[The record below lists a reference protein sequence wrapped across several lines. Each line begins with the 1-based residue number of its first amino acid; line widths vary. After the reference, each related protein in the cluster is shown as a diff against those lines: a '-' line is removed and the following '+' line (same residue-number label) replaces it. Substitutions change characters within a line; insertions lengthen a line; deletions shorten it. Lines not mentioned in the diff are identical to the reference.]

1 MITQPIQ
8 TQRALLAWQRPLA
21 ERGAR
26 RRYAVAELLQQ
37 GRDVS
42 FAYRQDS
49 EDLGAALDA
58 GFRGYPGLP
67 LHFCGGGRTAFDVLR
82 RRLPPSTREDFPE
95 FLEGFGL
102 SPEMGLSDLS
112 QLAYTGAYLTGDSFG
127 IVETFDGFS
136 APFRYVFDVAG
147 YRWYRHDAPDLAVGE
162 PISFRPNPTNPHDPC
177 AVEVLCRT
185 DIRIG
190 HINRLQTGPVRAWLT
205 DGTITAQVFRQN
217 GRAAYPRLFV
227 MAEVIPHCRSGEAA

>member
-21 ERGAR
+21 EGGAR

-37 GRDVS
+37 GRSVS
-42 FAYRQDS
+42 FAYRLDS
-49 EDLGAALDA
+49 EDLDAALDA

-67 LHFCGGGRTAFDVLR
+67 LQYCGDGRTAFDVLR
-82 RRLPPSTREDFPE
+82 RRLPPPMREDFPE

-112 QLAYTGAYLTGDSFG
+112 QLAYTGAYLTSDSFG

-147 YRWYRHDAPDLAVGE
+147 YRWYQCDAPDLAAGE
-162 PISFRPNPTNPHDPC
+162 PISFRANPANPHDPG
-177 AVEVLCRT
+177 AVEVLCRG
-185 DIRIG
+185 DFLIG

-205 DGTITAQVFRQN
+205 NGSIRARVFRQN

-227 MAEVIPHCRSGEAA
+227 MAEVTPHCRPGEVT